1 MEQQESRTRFFLRNL
16 TKGLI
21 WLAVIVALFIF
32 SKHTVD
38 KETLARF
45 EPIFQKTWLV
55 YTIFSLSEV
64 IIGII
69 PPEVFLIWA
78 LRSETVTGYIGLTLI
93 LTIISYTAGAV
104 AFGIGKYLH
113 NTLFYQ
119 YLKNRYLQK
128 SEKLLQN
135 YGQYLVLVAALTPVP
150 FSGTAM
156 LVGAVDYPFKNY
168 MLISLSR
175 FLKFAVSAW
184 VIWEANMF

>member
-1 MEQQESRTRFFLRNL
+1 M
-16 TKGLI
+16 

-38 KETLARF
+38 PETLVKF
-45 EPIFQKTWLV
+45 EPIFGKSWLM

-78 LRSETVTGYIGLTLI
+78 LRCGTVPCYIGITLI
-93 LTIISYTAGAV
+93 LTLISYTAGII

-119 YLKNRYLQK
+119 YLKSRYLQK
-128 SEKLLQN
+128 TEKLLQKF
-135 YGQYLVLVAALTPVP
+135 GQYLVLVAALTPVP

-156 LVGAVDYPFKNY
+156 LVGSVDYPFKNY
-168 MLISLSR
+168 LLISLLR
-175 FLKFAVSAW
+175 FLKFVVSAW
-184 VIWEANMF
+184 IIWEANMI

>member
-1 MEQQESRTRFFLRNL
+1 MDHQESRTRFFFRNL
-16 TKGLI
+16 MKGLL

-38 KETLARF
+38 RETLAKF
-45 EPIFQKTWLV
+45 EPVFQKTWLV
-55 YTIFSLSEV
+55 FTVFSLSELV
-64 IIGII
+64 IGII

-78 LRSETVTGYIGLTLI
+78 LRSDTLPGYIGLALI
-93 LTIISYTAGAV
+93 LTVISYLAGAA

-119 YLKNRYLQK
+119 YLKDRYLQR
-128 SEKLLQN
+128 SEQLLQT
-135 YGQYLVLVAALTPVP
+135 YGQYLILVAALTPLP

-156 LVGAVDYPFKNY
+156 LVGAVDYPFRNY
-168 MLISLSR
+168 LLITLAR
-175 FLKFAVSAW
+175 FVKFAVSAW

>member
-1 MEQQESRTRFFLRNL
+1 ML
-16 TKGLI
+16 KGLI
-21 WLAVIVALFIF
+21 WLAAIVALFIF

-38 KETLARF
+38 QETLAKF
-45 EPIFQKTWLV
+45 EPVFQKTWLV
-55 YTIFSLSEV
+55 YAIYSLSEV

-69 PPEVFLIWA
+69 PPEVFLIWGLRCGSISCYFWIA
-78 LRSETVTGYIGLTLI
+78 LILTLI
-93 LTIISYTAGAV
+93 SYMAGII

-119 YLKNRYLQK
+119 FLKNRYLK
-128 SEKLLQN
+128 KTEKLLLT

-156 LVGAVDYPFKNY
+156 LVGSVDYPFRNY
-168 MLISLSR
+168 LLISLSR
-175 FLKFAVSAW
+175 FLKFAISAW

>member
-1 MEQQESRTRFFLRNL
+1 MHHQESRTRFFLRNL
-16 TKGLI
+16 IKGLI
-21 WLAVIVALFIF
+21 WLAVIAALFIF

-38 KETLARF
+38 RETLEKF

-55 YTIFSLSEV
+55 FTVFSLSEL

-78 LRSETVTGYIGLTLI
+78 LRSDTLSGYVGLALI
-93 LTIISYTAGAV
+93 LTIISYLAGAA

-113 NTLFYQ
+113 HTFFYQ

-128 SEKLLQN
+128 SEKLLQT
-135 YGQYLVLVAALTPVP
+135 YGQYIILVASLTPFP

-156 LVGAVDYPFKNY
+156 LVGAVDYPFRNY
-168 MLISLSR
+168 LLITLTR
-175 FLKFAVSAW
+175 FIKFAVSAW

>member
-1 MEQQESRTRFFLRNL
+1 MQQQESKTRFFLRNL
-16 TKGLI
+16 MKGLI

-38 KETLARF
+38 KETLAKF
-45 EPIFQKTWLV
+45 EPIFQKSWLV
-55 YTIFSLSEV
+55 FTVFSLSEI

-78 LRSETVTGYIGLTLI
+78 LRSDTFSGYIGLTII
-93 LTIISYTAGAV
+93 LTIISYTAGV
-104 AFGIGKYLH
+104 IAFGIGKYLH
-113 NTLFYQ
+113 HTLFYQ

-128 SEKLLQN
+128 SEKLLQT
-135 YGQYLVLVAALTPVP
+135 YGQYLILVAALTPVP

-168 MLISLSR
+168 LLLSLSR
-175 FLKFAVSAW
+175 FIKFAVSAW
-184 VIWEANMF
+184 VIWEANTV

>member
-1 MEQQESRTRFFLRNL
+1 ML
-16 TKGLI
+16 KGLI

-32 SKHTVD
+32 SKHTID
-38 KETLARF
+38 QETLKKF
-45 EPIFQKTWLV
+45 EPIFGRSWLV
-55 YTIFSLSEV
+55 YSIFSLSEV

-69 PPEVFLIWA
+69 PPEVFLIWG
-78 LRSETVTGYIGLTLI
+78 LRCGNILCYTGITLI
-93 LTIISYTAGAV
+93 LTLISYTAGTI

-119 YLKNRYLQK
+119 VLKNRYLRK
-128 SEKLLQN
+128 TEKLLHK

-156 LVGAVDYPFKNY
+156 LVGAVDFPFRNY
-168 MLISLSR
+168 LLISLSR

-184 VIWEANMF
+184 VIWEANMI